1 MERRLYFPVQA
12 VLVETSIPLFEPSH
26 GPESVASHVPH
37 IDSFY
42 DSSLQTGLM
51 RDLAIDLEILGEH
64 VVLLGNQV
72 GGIYR

>member
-37 IDSFY
+37 IY

-72 GGIYR
+72 GGIDR